1 MGKVLFGR
9 GKPDRAFIAFLAG
22 QGERVWFPPDIIP
35 EEWRGWDM
43 ALIGIDLGTTNSLA
57 AAWRDGKVCL
67 IPDEAGNYI
76 TPSIVAVDADGNL
89 LTGYAAREE
98 ELLAPERCASNF
110 KRFMG
115 TRKRYQ
121 LAGQEFSPEEL
132 SALVLKRIK
141 EGAEAFLHEE
151 VTEALI
157 SVPAY
162 FNNDQRYATKLAA
175 QLAGIV
181 CERIINEPS
190 AAALTAR
197 GKEAAEQCLLVFDFG
212 GGTLDVSI
220 VDCFENIVEIMAI
233 AGDNHLGGTDF
244 DEAVAAAFCAENGLV
259 WEDLSAQEKM
269 ALLFEGRR
277 CKEALS
283 SQETVTMKYE
293 RAGECLVMELT
304 SEKIF
309 SVAPGL
315 FRRMKNIISRA
326 VSDAG
331 LGLSN
336 ITQVL
341 LVGGSSRMPAVQ
353 MFLSRLFG
361 RQVTAGENP
370 DFLVA
375 QGIGVYAGI
384 KERQEEVKDILMT
397 DVCPF
402 SLGLRVQG
410 DLADDGG
417 KMCMMIERNNIL
429 PCRVTK
435 QFVTASEFQEEIRV
449 MVYQGESYHPEQ
461 NLKIGELCI
470 PVPKAPMGKEGV
482 SVTFTYNING
492 ILEVLVVSNS
502 TGEERSAKLVSGRMQ
517 LSPEEL
523 LQKQE
528 WLQSQQ
534 QLLRE
539 EEERKAILSMAERL
553 FAETSGPVRGYV
565 EQMIQYYNDAW
576 KSKSLIRIRKAGKA
590 VLQGLL
596 AVDMRLRQSMFDE
609 GMFEE
614 GVDWEDE

>member
-1 MGKVLFGR
+1 
-9 GKPDRAFIAFLAG
+9 
-22 QGERVWFPPDIIP
+22 
-35 EEWRGWDM
+35 M
-43 ALIGIDLGTTNSLA
+43 AVIGIDLGTTNSLA
-57 AAWRDGKVCL
+57 AVWRDGKACL
-67 IPDEAGNYI
+67 IPDASGNYM
-76 TPSIVAVDADGNL
+76 TPSIVAVDTAGNV

-115 TRKRYQ
+115 TKKRYL
-121 LAGQEFSPEEL
+121 LAGKEFAPEEL

-141 EGAEAFLHEE
+141 EGAEAFLGEE
-151 VTEALI
+151 VTEAVI

-175 QLAGIV
+175 GLAGIV

-197 GKEAAEQCLLVFDFG
+197 NIENIGNLGARGAVFGNKEPDGASEQCLLVFDFG

-220 VDCFENIVEIMAI
+220 VDCFENIVEITAI
-233 AGDNHLGGTDF
+233 AGDNRLGGTDF
-244 DEAVAAAFCAENGLV
+244 DEAVAVAFCAENGLD
-259 WEDLSAQEKM
+259 WEALDAGEKM

-283 SQETVTMKYE
+283 AQETVTMRYQRE
-293 RAGECLVMELT
+293 GECLAMELT
-304 SEKIF
+304 SEKMF
-309 SVAPGL
+309 SLAPGL
-315 FRRMKNIISRA
+315 FRRMKNVISRA
-326 VSDAG
+326 LTDAG
-331 LGLSN
+331 LGLSK

-341 LVGGSSRMPAVQ
+341 LVGGSARMPAVQ

-361 RQVTAGENP
+361 RKVTAGDEP

-375 QGIGVYAGI
+375 RGIGIYAGI
-384 KERQEEVKDILMT
+384 KERREEVRDLLMT

-410 DLADDGG
+410 DFEDGEG

-449 MVYQGESYHPEQ
+449 IVYQGESYHPEQ

-470 PVPKAPMGKEGV
+470 PVPKAPAGKEGV

-492 ILEVLVVSNS
+492 ILEVFVVGNS
-502 TGEERSAKLVSGRMQ
+502 TGEERSAKLVSGLWQ
-517 LSPEEL
+517 LSAEEL
-523 LQKQE
+523 SQKQE
-528 WLQSQQ
+528 WIRAQR
-534 QLLRE
+534 QLLQE
-539 EEERKAILSMAERL
+539 EEERKAILLMAERL
-553 FAETSGPVRGYV
+553 FAETSGAVREYV
-565 EQMIQYYNDAW
+565 EQMIQYYNYAW
-576 KSKSLIRIRKAGKA
+576 KSKSLIKVRKAGKE

-609 GMFEE
+609 GMFEGE
-614 GVDWEDE
+614 FHWDEEE

>member
-1 MGKVLFGR
+1 
-9 GKPDRAFIAFLAG
+9 
-22 QGERVWFPPDIIP
+22 
-35 EEWRGWDM
+35 M
-43 ALIGIDLGTTNSLA
+43 AVIGIDLGTTNSLA
-57 AAWRDGKVCL
+57 AVWRDGKACL
-67 IPDEAGNYI
+67 IPDASGNYM
-76 TPSIVAVDADGNL
+76 TPSIVAVDTAGNI

-115 TRKRYQ
+115 TKKRYL
-121 LAGQEFSPEEL
+121 LAGKEFAPEEL

-141 EGAEAFLHEE
+141 EGAEAFLGEE
-151 VTEALI
+151 VTEAVI

-175 QLAGIV
+175 GLAGIV

-197 GKEAAEQCLLVFDFG
+197 NIENIGNLGARGAVFGNEEPDGASEQCLLVFDFG

-220 VDCFENIVEIMAI
+220 VDCFENIVEITAI
-233 AGDNHLGGTDF
+233 AGDNRLGGTDF
-244 DEAVAAAFCAENGLV
+244 DEAVAVAFCAENGLD
-259 WEDLSAQEKM
+259 WEALDAGEKM

-283 SQETVTMKYE
+283 AQETVTMRYQRE
-293 RAGECLVMELT
+293 GECLAMELT
-304 SEKIF
+304 SEKMF
-309 SVAPGL
+309 SLAPGL
-315 FRRMKNIISRA
+315 FRRMKNVISRA
-326 VSDAG
+326 LTDAG
-331 LGLSN
+331 LGLSK

-341 LVGGSSRMPAVQ
+341 LVGGSARMPAVQ

-361 RQVTAGENP
+361 RKVTAGDEP

-375 QGIGVYAGI
+375 RGIGIYAGI
-384 KERQEEVKDILMT
+384 KERREEVRDLLMT

-410 DLADDGG
+410 DFEDGEG

-449 MVYQGESYHPEQ
+449 IVYQGESYHPEQ

-470 PVPKAPMGKEGV
+470 PVPKAPAGKEGV

-492 ILEVLVVSNS
+492 ILEVFVVGNS
-502 TGEERSAKLVSGRMQ
+502 TGEERSAKLVSGLWQ
-517 LSPEEL
+517 LSAEEL
-523 LQKQE
+523 SQKQE
-528 WLQSQQ
+528 WIRAQR
-534 QLLRE
+534 QLLQE
-539 EEERKAILSMAERL
+539 EEERKAILLMAERL
-553 FAETSGPVRGYV
+553 FAETSGAVREYV
-565 EQMIQYYNDAW
+565 EQMIQYYNYAW
-576 KSKSLIRIRKAGKA
+576 KSKSLIKVRKAGKE

-609 GMFEE
+609 GMFEGE
-614 GVDWEDE
+614 FHWDEEE